1 MANEYKAVAKHLP
14 ISAQKTRLVVDLVR
28 GKDVVEALDLLK
40 FVPNGAADPVHKVV
54 RSAMINAEENFGISR
69 NNLYVHKIFADEGR
83 TLKRGRF
90 GGRGRYKPR
99 LRRYS
104 HVTVILRERDEN

>member
-1 MANEYKAVAKHLP
+1 MANEYRAVAKGVRY
-14 ISAQKTRLVVDLVR
+14 SAQKIRLVVDLVR
-28 GKDVVEALDLLK
+28 GKDVVEALDMLK
-40 FVPNGAADPVHKVV
+40 FVQNRTSEPVYKVV
-54 RSAMINAEENFGISR
+54 RSAMLNAEENFGVSR
-69 NNLYVHKIFADEGR
+69 GSLYVHKIFADEGR

-104 HVTVILRERDEN
+104 HVTVILREKEN

>member
-1 MANEYKAVAKHLP
+1 MANDYRAVAKELP
-14 ISAQKTRLVVDLVR
+14 ISAQKTRLVIDLVR
-28 GKDVVEALDLLK
+28 GKDVVDALNTLK
-40 FVPNGAADPVHKVV
+40 FVQNRAAKPVYKVV

-69 NNLYVHKIFADEGR
+69 GNLYVHKIFADEGR
-83 TLKRGRF
+83 MMKRGRF

-99 LRRYS
+99 LRRSS

>member
-1 MANEYKAVAKHLP
+1 
-14 ISAQKTRLVVDLVR
+14 VVD
-28 GKDVVEALDLLK
+28 ALNTLK
-40 FVPNGAADPVHKVV
+40 FVQNRAAKPVYKVV

-69 NNLYVHKIFADEGR
+69 GNLYVHTIFADEGR
-83 TLKRGRF
+83 TMKRGRF

-99 LRRYS
+99 LRRSS